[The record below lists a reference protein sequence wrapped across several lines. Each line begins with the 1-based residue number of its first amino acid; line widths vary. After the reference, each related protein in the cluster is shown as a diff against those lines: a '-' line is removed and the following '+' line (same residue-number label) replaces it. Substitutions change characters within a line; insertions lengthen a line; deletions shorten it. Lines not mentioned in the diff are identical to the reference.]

1 MKKLFVAFS
10 LALMMMAVM
19 TSCGSSST
27 STPSEV
33 ALAATKCMQDKD
45 FSGYVDLTDADE
57 DSKSMTVAMISEKAA
72 QQIDAKDGIT
82 SFEVQNE
89 EIADDGKT
97 AVVNMNITYGNGD
110 TEVKPIKCV
119 NKDGKWL
126 VSKDK

>member
-10 LALMMMAVM
+10 LAFMMLAVM
-19 TSCGSSST
+19 SSCGSST
-27 STPSEV
+27 SSPSEV

-45 FSGYVDLTDADE
+45 FSGYVDLTDTDS
-57 DSKSMTVAMISEKAA
+57 DSKEMMVSMIGEKAT
-72 QQIDAKDGIT
+72 QQVDSKGGIT
-82 SFEVQNE
+82 SFDVQSE

-97 AVVNMNITYGNGD
+97 AVVKMNIAYGNGD
-110 TEVKPIKCV
+110 TEVKDIKCV

>member
-10 LALMMMAVM
+10 LALMMMSVM